1 MQTKINFELI
11 EFLETC
17 FSILIV
23 LRILYP
29 NYNYDNYEK
38 R

>member
-1 MQTKINFELI
+1 MQKKINFELT
-11 EFLETC
+11 EFLDTC

-29 NYNYDNYEK
+29 NYYNYDS
-38 R
+38 